1 MDQPCAP
8 FRFPSVLLRLAP
20 PRSSSDP
27 CAAVWSFASAHSSVS
42 AHPARRSRT
51 HTWIPV
57 FPSRKKK
64 FQCLEV
70 SAQDSVARQSLI
82 PRAPHPINRASSY
95 INRFRCR
102 TRNRGADDAT
112 GIVSLPARSDFAK
125 GGWRPCFEP
134 AEACLPQTGIS
145 PPLRPSFHRNAATLH
160 LPSFTA
166 AGPNSRKTLSAG
178 SPLPQSPPKCSK
190 AFQSKNIPRTA
201 RV

>member
-8 FRFPSVLLRLAP
+8 FRFLPALHWLAP
-20 PRSSSDP
+20 PCSSSDP
-27 CAAVWSFASAHSSVS
+27 RSAVWSFASAHSSVS

-95 INRFRCR
+95 INRFRRR
-102 TRNRGADDAT
+102 TRNRGPDDAT
-112 GIVSLPARSDFAK
+112 GIVILPALSDFAK
-125 GGWRPCFEP
+125 GGWRLCFKP
-134 AEACLPQTGIS
+134 AEACLPQTRIS
-145 PPLRPSFHRNAATLH
+145 HPLPLSFHRNPAAPL
-160 LPSFTA
+160 LPTATA

-178 SPLPQSPPKCSK
+178 SLLPQSPPKCSK

>member
-20 PRSSSDP
+20 PCSSSDP
-27 CAAVWSFASAHSSVS
+27 CSAVWSFASAHCSVS

-82 PRAPHPINRASSY
+82 PRAPHPVNRASSY
-95 INRFRCR
+95 ITRFRCR
-102 TRNRGADDAT
+102 TCNRGADDAT
-112 GIVSLPARSDFAK
+112 GIVSLLALSDFAK
-125 GGWRPCFEP
+125 GGWRLCFEP
-134 AEACLPQTGIS
+134 AETCLPRTGIS
-145 PPLRPSFHRNAATLH
+145 PPLPPSFQ
-160 LPSFTA
+160 
-166 AGPNSRKTLSAG
+166 
-178 SPLPQSPPKCSK
+178 PQSSCPSAANRYCGRPEL
-190 AFQSKNIPRTA
+190 P
-201 RV
+201 